1 MTDTV
6 FLFDCDNTLLDN
18 DQVRQDLRTH
28 LEGEFG
34 ATQSARYWAL
44 YEALRDEIGYADY
57 LGAMQRFR
65 LGAEGDPR
73 MLRLAS
79 FLLDYPFAD
88 RLYPGALAALAH
100 CGRFGQTVILSDGD
114 IVLQPRKLQRSGLWD
129 AVESRVLIYIHKE
142 RMLDEMEQRFPAH
155 HYVMVDDKMRVLAA
169 MKAILA
175 QRLTTIFPRQGYYA
189 LDVGANAAYP
199 AADITIERIGELAHF
214 DFANALAPMRTS

>member
-1 MTDTV
+1 MSDTV

-34 ATQSARYWAL
+34 AAESDRYWSL
-44 YEALRDEIGYADY
+44 YEALRDELGYADY
-57 LGAMQRFR
+57 LGAMQKFR

-73 MLRLAS
+73 MLQLAS

-88 RLYPGALAALAH
+88 RVYPGALAAVAH

-114 IVLQPRKLQRSGLWD
+114 IVLQPRKLQRSGLWE
-129 AVESRVLIYIHKE
+129 AVEGRVLVYIHKE
-142 RMLDEMEQRFPAH
+142 RMLDEMEKRYPAR

-169 MKAILA
+169 MKARLA
-175 QRLTTIFPRQGYYA
+175 ERLTTVFPRQGYYA
-189 LDVGANAAYP
+189 LDTHANAAYP
-199 AADITIERIGELAHF
+199 AADITIEHIGELANF
-214 DFANALAPMRTS
+214 DFATALAPPRTS

>member
-1 MTDTV
+1 MSDTV

-34 ATQSARYWAL
+34 ATESARYWTL
-44 YEALRDEIGYADY
+44 YEALRDETGYADY

-65 LGAEGDPR
+65 VGAEGNPR

-114 IVLQPRKLQRSGLWD
+114 IVLQPRKIHRSGLWD

-142 RMLDEMEQRFPAH
+142 RMLDEMEQRFPAQ

-189 LDVGANAAYP
+189 LDDVANAAYP
-199 AADITIERIGELAHF
+199 DADITIERIGELTHF
-214 DFANALAPMRTS
+214 DFAKALAPTRTS